1 MVGCILLPVIA
12 GMSLAIWQLAAKAGL
27 PDATGVPLI
36 AGAVCMVILYC
47 AVPKPMWVYV
57 FGHEFT
63 HALATMTCGGR
74 VKGMKVTADGGHVLV
89 TKDNFFVTLA
99 PYFVPIY
106 TGAIIA
112 GFVLGRHFGGWNGP
126 WAWGVFCWALGLT
139 YAFHVLLT
147 LNILR
152 TRQPDITSQGV
163 FFSVAI
169 IATGNLL
176 AVLVALPLLM
186 PAVGW
191 ASVGAEVLAATW
203 HILQAIGGWA
213 AAAWNVVA

>member
-1 MVGCILLPVIA
+1 MG
-12 GMSLAIWQLAAKAGL
+12 LAVWQLAAKAGL
-27 PDATGVPLI
+27 PDTTGVPLV
-36 AGAVCMVILYC
+36 AGATCMVILYF

-63 HALATMTCGGR
+63 HALAAMSCGGR
-74 VKGMKVTADGGHVLV
+74 VKGMKVTAGGGHVLV
-89 TKDNFFVTLA
+89 TKDNFFITLA

-106 TGAIIA
+106 TGVIIA
-112 GFVLGRHFGGWNGP
+112 GFLLARHFWDWNGP
-126 WAWGVFCWALGLT
+126 WAWGAFCWALGLT

-169 IATGNLL
+169 IAAGNLL
-176 AVLVALPLLM
+176 AILAALPLLM

-191 ASVGAEVLAATW
+191 TAVVAEVLTSTW
-203 HILQAIGGWA
+203 QILHAFGGWA
-213 AAAWNVVA
+213 AAAWNVVS